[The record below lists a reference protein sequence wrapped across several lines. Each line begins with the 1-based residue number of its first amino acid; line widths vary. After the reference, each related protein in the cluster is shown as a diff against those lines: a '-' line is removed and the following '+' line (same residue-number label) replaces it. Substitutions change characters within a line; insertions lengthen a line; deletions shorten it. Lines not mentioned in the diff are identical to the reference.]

1 VHLSHELLLLQKNE
15 QDYRSNNQVKSALGE
30 KVISM
35 IIGPTAVG
43 KSTIIQEVLN
53 TNSNWNVAGT
63 ITTRKRR
70 DGDPSNY
77 LTSTDGI
84 TCENLIGQIYSG
96 DLINYSIHPGGDIYA
111 YSPDSFNAKYNL
123 APLTT
128 PSIEIVKTAGF
139 ERAETSF
146 IYAKPEDWEL
156 FIKDRL
162 SDPEIDARLEEAA
175 MSLRYGLDNARSL
188 HIIENTRGHEGL
200 QKSAQ
205 KIIEIT
211 LGKMD
216 IDIDKDYNISTM
228 EESLNFIKQIRK
240 AL

>member
-1 VHLSHELLLLQKNE
+1 MNLSPELLLLQKNE
-15 QDYRSNNQVKSALGE
+15 QNYHSNYQVKLALGE
-30 KVISM
+30 KIISM

-53 TNSNWNVAGT
+53 TDSDWNVAGT
-63 ITTRKRR
+63 ITTRERR
-70 DGDPSNY
+70 DSDPNNY

-111 YSPDSFNAKYNL
+111 YSPYSFGAKYNL
-123 APLTT
+123 TPLTT
-128 PSIEIVKTAGF
+128 PSIGIMKTAGF

-162 SDPEIDARLEEAA
+162 SDSKIDARLEEAA
-175 MSLRYGLDNARSL
+175 TSLRYGLNNARSL
-188 HIIENTRGHEGL
+188 HIIENTRGREGL
-200 QKSAQ
+200 RKSAQ

-211 LGKMD
+211 LGNT
-216 IDIDKDYNISTM
+216 DIDKDYDISIM